1 MIANDQSRSQNTGR
15 LPDFIAIGPPRTG
28 TTWLHG
34 VLYHRAWL
42 PRAVKE
48 THFFDRYYDKGMPW
62 YLDCFRGATDERPVG
77 EITPAY
83 FGSPVVR
90 ERAARCVPQCK
101 IICTLRDPVARA
113 YSHYRKLHTVGMTR
127 GSFAD
132 EVRNNGEI
140 REASRYA
147 FHLRA
152 WRELFGER
160 NVRAFLYDDLEADA
174 QGFANAIC
182 RFIGVAPLEL
192 TPEVTRSLD
201 RNEVRR
207 GARNRV
213 IARGARDF
221 MYWLQSIQAHRTI
234 DALGRAGLWRLCAYS
249 GEEFAPL
256 SPALEAQTRQHFLP
270 EVEALEELLER
281 DLSAWKPAGQAA
293 RLAAVSV

>member
-1 MIANDQSRSQNTGR
+1 MIANDQSRSRNTGR
-15 LPDFIAIGPPRTG
+15 PPDFIAIGPPRTG

-34 VLYHRAWL
+34 VLYHRTWL

-48 THFFDRYYDKGMPW
+48 THFFDRYYDKGLQW
-62 YLDCFRGATDERPVG
+62 YLDCFRADEDGRPVG

-83 FGSPVVR
+83 FASPVVR
-90 ERAARCVPQCK
+90 DRAVRCLPRCK

-127 GSFAD
+127 GGFAD
-132 EVRNNGEI
+132 EVMNNGEI

-152 WRELFGER
+152 WRALFGER

-174 QGFANAIC
+174 QRYADAIC
-182 RFIGVAPLEL
+182 GFIGVAPLEL
-192 TPEVTRSLD
+192 TPEVIRSLD

-207 GARNRV
+207 GARSRV
-213 IARGARDF
+213 IARGARDL
-221 MYWLQSIQAHRTI
+221 MYWLQSLRAHRTI
-234 DALGRAGLWRLCAYS
+234 KALGHARLWQFCAYS

-256 SPALEAQTRQHFLP
+256 PLAIEARARRQFLP

-281 DLSAWKPAGQAA
+281 DLSAWKPARQAA
-293 RLAAVSV
+293 RLAAVSG

>member
-1 MIANDQSRSQNTGR
+1 MANDQSRSRNTGR

-34 VLYHRAWL
+34 VLYHRTWL

-48 THFFDRYYDKGMPW
+48 THFFDRYYDKGLQW
-62 YLDCFRGATDERPVG
+62 YLDCFRADADGRPVG

-83 FGSPVVR
+83 FASPVVR
-90 ERAARCVPQCK
+90 DRAARCLPQCK

-127 GSFAD
+127 GGFAG
-132 EVRNNGEI
+132 EVMNNGEI

-160 NVRAFLYDDLEADA
+160 NVRAFLYDDLEANA
-174 QGFANAIC
+174 QGYADAIC

-192 TPEVTRSLD
+192 TLEVNRSLD

-221 MYWLQSIQAHRTI
+221 MYWLQSLQAHRTI
-234 DALGRAGLWRLCAYS
+234 ETLGRARLWQLCAYS

-256 SPALEAQTRQHFLP
+256 PPALEAQTRQHFLP

-293 RLAAVSV
+293 RLAAVSG

>member
-1 MIANDQSRSQNTGR
+1 LIANDKSRSRSTGR
-15 LPDFIAIGPPRTG
+15 MPDFIAIGPPRTG

-34 VLYHRAWL
+34 VLYHRTWL

-48 THFFDRYYDKGMPW
+48 THFFDRYYDKGLQW
-62 YLDCFRGATDERPVG
+62 YLDCFRAHADGRLVG

-83 FGSPVVR
+83 FASPVVR
-90 ERAARCVPQCK
+90 DRAARCLPQCK

-127 GSFAD
+127 GGFAD
-132 EVRNNGEI
+132 EVMNNGEI

-160 NVRAFLYDDLEADA
+160 NVRAFLYDDLEAHA
-174 QGFANAIC
+174 QGYADAIC

-192 TPEVTRSLD
+192 TPEVNRSLD

-213 IARGARDF
+213 IARRARDF
-221 MYWLQSIQAHRTI
+221 MYWLQSLQAHRTI
-234 DALGRAGLWRLCAYS
+234 ETLGRARLWQLCAYS

-256 SPALEAQTRQHFLP
+256 TPALEAQTRQHFLP

-293 RLAAVSV
+293 RLAADSG